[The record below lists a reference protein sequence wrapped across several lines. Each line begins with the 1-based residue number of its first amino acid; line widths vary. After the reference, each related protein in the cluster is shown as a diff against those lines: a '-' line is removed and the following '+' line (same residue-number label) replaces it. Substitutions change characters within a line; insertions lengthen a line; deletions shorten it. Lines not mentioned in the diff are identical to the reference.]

1 MPIYMEISQLHRTVT
16 IVARGAI
23 DADEI
28 RGMAMKLFEAK
39 VRSYAKILE
48 VAGATTDFTVD
59 QIERLSTLLRG
70 NSTER
75 RGPIAFVVDPRRM
88 AFPQAFASHTEG
100 EGPIKLFTSLRDA
113 RKWTE
118 QILHAPASRAAAP
131 PAAQPISPPPMP
143 SGQNAWTDPAR
154 RGVMLVGNR
163 QREVTVRTLERAA

>member
-1 MPIYMEISQLHRTVT
+1 
-16 IVARGAI
+16 
-23 DADEI
+23 
-28 RGMAMKLFEAK
+28 
-39 VRSYAKILE
+39 
-48 VAGATTDFTVD
+48 
-59 QIERLSTLLRG
+59 
-70 NSTER
+70 
-75 RGPIAFVVDPRRM
+75 M